1 METTKAQRVIP
12 DFATEAEEAKWWFE
26 HQDELLED
34 FEQAAAEGR
43 LSHGTAARLGN
54 LPTIVHFRL
63 DPEDLSMARAQAAQ
77 RGLKVEA
84 YLEQLV
90 HEALRNAKE

>member
-34 FEQAAAEGR
+34 FEQAAAE
-43 LSHGTAARLGN
+43 ARLGN

>member
-1 METTKAQRVIP
+1 METTKTQRVIP
-12 DFATEAEEAKWWFE
+12 DFASEAEEAKWWFE
-26 HQDELLED
+26 HQDELLDD

-54 LPTIVHFRL
+54 LPTLVHLRL
-63 DPEDLSMARAQAAQ
+63 APEDISAAREQAAA
-77 RGLKVEA
+77 RELKLET

-90 HEALRNAKE
+90 HEELRNAKG